1 VTLQQVDAIDRYESE
16 RERSGPVTTSLA

>member
-1 VTLQQVDAIDRYESE
+1 VTLQLADAIDRYESE